1 VSGVTFICDFPFTTA
16 SGDPGG
22 STLSGEVT
30 GMTETGLPLAPGLLL
45 AAPPRDLPPLD
56 AEFETKILAR
66 IPQIPIFRSLGFR
79 NVRLGVGAMECT
91 VARNPEFDGI
101 FDSFHGGLLMTA
113 ADSAAAIVCLT
124 IWGGESR
131 ITTTDMSIRFLAPA
145 RSDVTLFA
153 QAIKGG
159 RTLIPVVANLWRDDG
174 TLVAIAQVTYM
185 RLNAS

>member
-1 VSGVTFICDFPFTTA
+1 
-16 SGDPGG
+16 
-22 STLSGEVT
+22 
-30 GMTETGLPLAPGLLL
+30 MTENATPLAPGLLL
-45 AAPPRDLPPLD
+45 AGPPRELPPLD
-56 AEFETKILAR
+56 AEFETQILTR
-66 IPQIPIFRSLGFR
+66 LPQIPIFRSLGFR
-79 NVRLGVGAMECT
+79 NVRLGVGCMECT
-91 VARNPEFDGI
+91 VTRNAEFDGI
-101 FDSFHGGLLMTA
+101 FDSFHGGLMMTA

-153 QAIKGG
+153 QAIKAG

-174 TLVAIAQVTYM
+174 TLVAVAQVTYM